1 MTVRDKTE
9 IARRRRRFR
18 DFAISRFRDFAIW
31 FTLALLEPPLVV
43 IAWHDEV
50 VDRIGPDP

>member
-1 MTVRDKTE
+1 MNDDSTGQDRD
-9 IARRRRRFR
+9 RPSPPPL
-18 DFAISRFRDFAIW
+18 SRFRDFAIW
-31 FTLALLEPPLVV
+31 FTLALLEPSLVV